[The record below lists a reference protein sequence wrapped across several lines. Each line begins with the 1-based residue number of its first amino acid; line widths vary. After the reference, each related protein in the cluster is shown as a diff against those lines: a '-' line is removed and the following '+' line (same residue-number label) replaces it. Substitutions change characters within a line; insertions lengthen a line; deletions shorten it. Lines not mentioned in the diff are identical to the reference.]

1 MVDGGSDGM
10 GRVDGNARGGS
21 DGDNDGGMNKGTDGM
36 VERERGQI
44 GVDGR
49 REWTRDGWMEGC
61 TTGNTVQI

>member
-21 DGDNDGGMNKGTDGM
+21 DGDNEGGMNKGTDGM
-36 VERERGQI
+36 VERERGHI

-49 REWTRDGWMEGC
+49 REWTRDG
-61 TTGNTVQI
+61 